1 MHFTKPSWVQ
11 HTDPSAKSDSAKPL
25 SIFSVHVH
33 PDGSRIATGGLDA
46 RIRIWSTKPILN
58 PASELSNKP
67 PKSLCTLTMHTGPV
81 LTVRWAHSGRWLASG
96 SDDTIVMVWDLDPN
110 ARGRVWGSDEVNVE
124 GWKPLKR
131 LPGHGSDV
139 TDVAWSPG
147 DRYLASVG
155 LDSQVMVW
163 CGYTLER
170 LHKLD
175 QHQGFVKGVCWDPV
189 GEFLATQSDDKSVKI
204 WRTTDWTLE
213 AEVTKPFED
222 SPGST
227 FFRRL
232 SWSPDGAHITAS
244 NATNNKGFVFI
255 AAVITRNTWTSEISL
270 VGHENTVEVAAYN
283 PHIFLR
289 NVNAPVTTSNICSVV
304 ALGADDRSISIWQ
317 TKSARPLIVA
327 KEVFERHIMDLSWSW
342 DGLSLYAASSDGT
355 LAVFS
360 FQAEELDGIAPHS
373 VQEQYLSKFGFTAPA
388 LPEGYSHEAPASLQ
402 PSSPRSHSQSQMHSQ
417 SSGFASTPAGGERVN
432 VLVAKRSNKKRANL
446 VHPSSIPSASVSAP
460 ESTRRASLLAP
471 QDVAMSTP
479 RPQTSF
485 PQPDEQPY
493 ADVDMDSAIPYM
505 SPKAKRKASEA
516 SEQVYRTLGGD
527 RVRNSAPAKEIS
539 GTWVGAST
547 STIPS
552 PILPVPALLTRLSVP
567 VEDTD
572 DILEAVNPEDLN
584 EPVEVVYLSGK
595 QTLWV
600 DYLPNP
606 VISIKATKGYCA
618 AAMQDGTVNVYTRS
632 GRRLFPTLSLGSP
645 AAHIDGNAT
654 CLSIIT
660 SAGMLYSWKV
670 NKQRASFPCVSI
682 APVVQSAP
690 NISVTSIAVHGSCP
704 ILNCSNG
711 VMYSY
716 DPNLST
722 WIKLSEKWWSEG
734 SDIWPGRQR
743 NSTVSTRNIVAW
755 LESNIDAPFDET
767 AAQKH
772 RPGWWNTAMTLGH
785 LESKLHAC
793 RLLESPLEYKQALLV
808 YARKLADE
816 GFKAKAEELIKELFG
831 PVYWRPGDTTR
842 EGDWS
847 PTVVGMAKRDLLKEV
862 LSQFAKNKALSK
874 LAGDWQDLL
883 KKAANEDM

>member
-1 MHFTKPSWVQ
+1 MK
-11 HTDPSAKSDSAKPL
+11 
-25 SIFSVHVH
+25 
-33 PDGSRIATGGLDA
+33 
-46 RIRIWSTKPILN
+46 
-58 PASELSNKP
+58 
-67 PKSLCTLTMHTGPV
+67 TLGK
-81 LTVRWAHSGRWLASG
+81 RHS
-96 SDDTIVMVWDLDPN
+96 
-110 ARGRVWGSDEVNVE
+110 
-124 GWKPLKR
+124 
-131 LPGHGSDV
+131 
-139 TDVAWSPG
+139 
-147 DRYLASVG
+147 
-155 LDSQVMVW
+155 VW

-232 SWSPDGAHITAS
+232 SWSPMALITAS

-327 KEVFERHIMDLSWSW
+327 KEVFERHIMDLSGSW
-342 DGLSLYAASSDGT
+342 DGLSLHAVSSDGT

-360 FQAEELDGIAPHS
+360 FQAEELDEIVPYS
-373 VQEQYLSKFGFTAPA
+373 VQEQYLSKFGFTASA
-388 LPEGYSHEAPASLQ
+388 LPEANSHEAPAI
-402 PSSPRSHSQSQMHSQ
+402 SSTIII
-417 SSGFASTPAGGERVN
+417 SSGEFASTPAGGERVN

-446 VHPSSIPSASVSAP
+446 VHPNSIPSASVPAP
-460 ESTRRASLLAP
+460 DKTRRASLLAP
-471 QDVAMSTP
+471 QDVTISTQ

-493 ADVDMDSAIPYM
+493 AD
-505 SPKAKRKASEA
+505 AKRKASEA

-527 RVRNSAPAKEIS
+527 PVRNSAPAKEIS

-552 PILPVPALLTRLSVP
+552 PILLVPALLTRLSVP

-572 DILEAVNPEDLN
+572 DILEAVNPQDLS

-606 VISIKATKGYCA
+606 VISIKATKGYSA

-690 NISVTSIAVHGSCP
+690 NISVTSITVHGSCP

-743 NSTVSTRNIVAW
+743 NSTVSTRNI
-755 LESNIDAPFDET
+755 T

-772 RPGWWNTAMTLGH
+772 RPGWWNTVMTLGH

-793 RLLESPLEYKQALLV
+793 RLLESPLEYKQALL
-808 YARKLADE
+808 E
-816 GFKAKAEELIKELFG
+816 AEELINELFG
-831 PVYWRPGDTTR
+831 P
-842 EGDWS
+842 
-847 PTVVGMAKRDLLKEV
+847 
-862 LSQFAKNKALSK
+862 FAKSKALSK
-874 LAGDWQDLL
+874 LARDWQDLL
-883 KKAANEDM
+883 KKAGNEDM